1 MPGLSGF
8 FERKNM
14 SFNPDNL
21 RRRVLIAMSGGVDSS
36 VAAYLAIESG
46 LDCVGVTMKLFD
58 NEDAG
63 ISREKSCCSLEDTE
77 YARGVAYRLG
87 MPYYVFNFTAD
98 FKEQVMR
105 RFVEAYERG
114 ATPNPCIDCNRYLK
128 FDRLYRRAKEL
139 GCEYVVTGHY
149 ARIEEENGRF
159 LLKKAVDPTKDQ
171 SYVLYSMT
179 QDELRH
185 TLFPLGGMTKTHT
198 RELARK
204 LGFYN
209 ADKPDSQEIGRASC
223 RERV

>member
-14 SFNPDNL
+14 SFNPDNS
-21 RRRVLIAMSGGVDSS
+21 RRKALIAMSGGVDSS
-36 VAAYLAIESG
+36 VAAYLAIGSG
-46 LDCVGVTMKLFD
+46 LDCIGVTMKLFN

-114 ATPNPCIDCNRYLK
+114 VTPNPCIDCNRYLK
-128 FDRLYRRAKEL
+128 FDRLYRRTKEL
-139 GCEYVVTGHY
+139 GCEYVVTCHY
-149 ARIEEENGRF
+149 ARIEEDYGRF
-159 LLKKAVDPTKDQ
+159 LL
-171 SYVLYSMT
+171 
-179 QDELRH
+179 
-185 TLFPLGGMTKTHT
+185 
-198 RELARK
+198 
-204 LGFYN
+204 
-209 ADKPDSQEIGRASC
+209 
-223 RERV
+223 